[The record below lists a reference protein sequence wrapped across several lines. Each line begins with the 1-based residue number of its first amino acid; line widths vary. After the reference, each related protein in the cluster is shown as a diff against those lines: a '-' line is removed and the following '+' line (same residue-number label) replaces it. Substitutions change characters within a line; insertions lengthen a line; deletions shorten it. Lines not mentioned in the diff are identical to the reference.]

1 MLQSL
6 LPVVLRGV
14 FESFAF
20 VYLGRLSCSLFLF
33 WILFMELAFA
43 LQENPCRWFPRE
55 VVAFL
60 LLLVLQHLRCCPLC
74 RHPVRSRSPACQ
86 PAVLTGS
93 PTRAPLGSVG
103 LQATKNLLLD

>member
-60 LLLVLQHLRCCPLC
+60 LLLFACLPA
-74 RHPVRSRSPACQ
+74 SRVDRQSNSSAF
-86 PAVLTGS
+86 G
-93 PTRAPLGSVG
+93 
-103 LQATKNLLLD
+103 